1 MSMPHREVCPIRHC
15 QGHASAFSY
24 GVKSKKDG
32 HVSNSGKDGQFT
44 AMEGFEIEELASVVY
59 PALCMAVKTTVRSS
73 LSSTPSTMSFAS
85 SSCAS
90 VVAVLNCLYLEKSEL
105 RRSACG
111 RTDTLLA
118 TAIAFETGTSLLV
131 NSFKNAFRL
140 SLL

>member
-44 AMEGFEIEELASVVY
+44 AMEGFEVKELASVVY
-59 PALCMAVKTTVRSS
+59 PALCIAVKTTVRSS

-90 VVAVLNCLYLEKSEL
+90 VVAVLNCLYLERRVSFGAQLVEGPTLCSQLPLLL
-105 RRSACG
+105 RPEHHC
-111 RTDTLLA
+111 
-118 TAIAFETGTSLLV
+118 
-131 NSFKNAFRL
+131 
-140 SLL
+140 